1 MKKAKLFGSLT
12 LLSGVALTLAACGN
26 NSNSKVD
33 NPTKSFKEATP
44 KKAVKKGGTVSVALE
59 TDTPITGVFLN
70 ELSDTQNDS
79 DAMAPGNEA
88 LFDTNDTYQ
97 INDKGPATLK
107 LDNKNKTATITVKK
121 GVKWSDG
128 KQVTAKDIEY
138 SYEIIANKA
147 TKSSRY
153 TESLQN
159 IVGLSEYHDGKSNT
173 ISGIEM
179 PDGENGRTVVLHFK
193 EMKPGMKYSGNG
205 YFWEAAAPYHYLK
218 DVPFD
223 KLISSNKI
231 SKNPLFYGPYKVS
244 KVVRGQSVSWV
255 PNEHYYKGK
264 PHLKKITASVITPAS
279 VAQSIKSNKFDV
291 TQVSNSQWPNIKG
304 AKGVNFIANIPLAYS
319 YLGFKVGK
327 WDAAKGENVMNKDA
341 KMNNRS
347 LRQAIAYGM
356 NVDQVYKRY
365 SSGLSL

>member
-138 SYEIIANKA
+138 LNILMKLLLIKQ
-147 TKSSRY
+147 
-153 TESLQN
+153 QN
-159 IVGLSEYHDGKSNT
+159 LLVILN
-173 ISGIEM
+173 
-179 PDGENGRTVVLHFK
+179 HFK
-193 EMKPGMKYSGNG
+193 I
-205 YFWEAAAPYHYLK
+205 LL
-218 DVPFD
+218 V
-223 KLISSNKI
+223 
-231 SKNPLFYGPYKVS
+231 
-244 KVVRGQSVSWV
+244 
-255 PNEHYYKGK
+255 
-264 PHLKKITASVITPAS
+264 
-279 VAQSIKSNKFDV
+279 
-291 TQVSNSQWPNIKG
+291 
-304 AKGVNFIANIPLAYS
+304 
-319 YLGFKVGK
+319 
-327 WDAAKGENVMNKDA
+327 
-341 KMNNRS
+341 
-347 LRQAIAYGM
+347 
-356 NVDQVYKRY
+356 
-365 SSGLSL
+365 